1 MNESRILA
9 GLPVFRAVAT
19 LGSFSIAAGRLGVT
33 PSAVSQAIR
42 ALEDQLGVQLIART
56 SRSMRLTE
64 AGARLLAEIDAP
76 LARLSEAMQ
85 GVRDPGGQVEG
96 PLRIALSQLAAE
108 TCIRPKLP
116 GFMDA
121 YPAIRLELSCED
133 RPSDIVKGGYDAR
146 IDLRDAPDGDI
157 VSIPVGPPL
166 QRCLLASP
174 DYLSRHGHPDQ
185 PEALMAHRLA
195 RYRFPGS
202 ARPEPLSF
210 QRGAERLELDPP
222 AALVL
227 DDLAMMGAV
236 LRSGRVIAQGFL
248 PLEAEAVRNGEL
260 IELLTELRPPPLQ
273 FHISYPARM
282 RMTGRF
288 RAFLNWFQPEIMP
301 VQGDRSV

>member
-64 AGARLLAEIDAP
+64 AGTRLLAEIDAP

-96 PLRIALSQLAAE
+96 PLRIALSSLAAE

-116 GFMDA
+116 GFMEA
-121 YPAIRLELSCED
+121 FPAIRLDLSGED
-133 RPSDIVKGGYDAR
+133 RVTDIVKGGHDAG
-146 IDLRDAPDGDI
+146 IGLRDAPDGDM
-157 VSIPVGPPL
+157 VSVPIGPPL

-174 DYLSRHGHPDQ
+174 NYLARHGQPDR

-195 RYRFPGS
+195 RYRLPGR

-210 QRGAERLELDPP
+210 LRGAERLELDLP

-227 DDLAMMGAV
+227 DDLATLETV
-236 LRSGRVIAQGFL
+236 LRAGRVIAQSFL
-248 PLEAEAVRNGEL
+248 PLEAGAIRNGEL
-260 IELLTELRPPPLQ
+260 VELLAEYRPSPLQ
-273 FHISYPARM
+273 FHLSYPARM
-282 RMTGRF
+282 RMTARL
-288 RAFLNWFQPEIMP
+288 RAFLNWFAPNTPP
-301 VQGDRSV
+301 VQDDRSV